1 MIGQSRPA
9 GTLATGGS
17 GGSCA
22 GRSRPVGAHAAPD
35 RTHAVSSAAAGPA
48 GDEADLYRR
57 HHRDLHRAVV
67 HVVKAPREL
76 IEDACQTAWA
86 ILLRTQPERY
96 AIFAWLRVVAIH
108 EAYRL
113 SAIDR
118 RDARLER
125 LRPEDGDWHDMIAD
139 PHSLDDAVAALE
151 ALRALASLPER
162 QRSDLTLKV
171 AGYSYEE
178 ILALTPGRTA
188 TNLNKSLVKA
198 RRRLRRTSAPLHH
211 SVRSAG

>member
-1 MIGQSRPA
+1 MP
-9 GTLATGGS
+9 LAP
-17 GGSCA
+17 
-22 GRSRPVGAHAAPD
+22 R
-35 RTHAVSSAAAGPA
+35 

-57 HHRDLHRAVV
+57 HHRDLHRAVA

-86 ILLRTQPERY
+86 ILLYTQPERY

-113 SAIDR
+113 SAIER

-125 LRPEDGDWHDMIAD
+125 LRPEDSDWHDAIAD
-139 PHSLDDAVAALE
+139 PHSLDEAIAALE
-151 ALRALASLPER
+151 ALRALASLPEL
-162 QRSDLTLKV
+162 QRIDLTLKV

-178 ILALTPGRTA
+178 IRAMTPARTL
-188 TNLNKSLVKA
+188 TNLNKLLVKA
-198 RRRLRRTSAPLHH
+198 RRGIRAARWS
-211 SVRSAG
+211 GGQ

>member
-1 MIGQSRPA
+1 MQPPTEPRPA
-9 GTLATGGS
+9 VPLPPTP
-17 GGSCA
+17 
-22 GRSRPVGAHAAPD
+22 R
-35 RTHAVSSAAAGPA
+35 
-48 GDEADLYRR
+48 GDESDLYRR
-57 HHRDLHRAVV
+57 HDRDLRRAVA

-76 IEDACQTAWA
+76 VEDACQTAWA

-108 EAYRL
+108 EAYRI
-113 SAIDR
+113 SAIER

-125 LRPEDGDWHDMIAD
+125 LRPDEGDWHDMIAD

-198 RRRLRRTSAPLHH
+198 RRRLRLNRAPLDNDAR
-211 SVRSAG
+211 RSA